1 MRSEA
6 PEATQPEAA
15 AAAAQSSLAPG
26 KAPATPTGS
35 PRNARGPSPER
46 LLQLQRTIGNRGVAR
61 LLSRS
66 RSQAGQ
72 VSQNV
77 EEALINPS
85 AEGESTFHWTAN
97 YDFEIS
103 DDAIYGIV
111 KLGMDVFPGVSPDE
125 ATTARQEAR
134 KEFQRLFNG
143 KFDVVEDGL
152 FGATRRLY
160 LGMNWILSPTDGTP
174 HATVALAPG
183 PPTTSEQPSRSLW
196 HVAEPATVHAHET
209 AHLFGLLDEYV
220 DLNVRDR
227 SSTAKAGV
235 REDHSIMGAYPTEG
249 VSQAEMKDRHALRIA
264 QMIYKA
270 AGKAATKLTVKR
282 AK

>member
-1 MRSEA
+1 MRTEA
-6 PEATQPEAA
+6 PEATQSEAA
-15 AAAAQSSLAPG
+15 ADAAQSSVAPG
-26 KAPATPTGS
+26 KAPAVPTGS
-35 PRNARGPSPER
+35 PRNTRGPSPER

-66 RSQAGQ
+66 PSQAGQ

-111 KLGMDVFPGVSPDE
+111 KLGMDVFPGVSSDE

-160 LGMNWILSPTDGTP
+160 LGMNWILSPTEGAP

-183 PPTTSEQPSRSLW
+183 SPSTSEQTSRSVW

-235 REDHSIMGAYPTEG
+235 REDHSIMGAYPVEG
-249 VSQAEMKDRHALRIA
+249 VTQAEMKDRHALRIA
-264 QMIYKA
+264 QMIFKA
-270 AGKAATKLTVKR
+270 AGKGAIKLTVKR

>member
-6 PEATQPEAA
+6 PEATQGEAA
-15 AAAAQSSLAPG
+15 AAAAQSSVAPG
-26 KAPATPTGS
+26 KAPAVPTGA
-35 PRNARGPSPER
+35 PRNTRGPSPER
-46 LLQLQRTIGNRGVAR
+46 LLQRQRTIGNRGVAR

-66 RSQAGQ
+66 PSQAGQ
-72 VSQNV
+72 VSQKV

-111 KLGMDVFPGVSPDE
+111 KLGMDVFPGVSSSE
-125 ATTARQEAR
+125 ATTARQDAR

-152 FGATRRLY
+152 LGATRRLY
-160 LGMNWILSPTDGTP
+160 LGMDWILSPTDGTP

-183 PPTTSEQPSRSLW
+183 PPSTSEQTSRSLW

-235 REDHSIMGAYPTEG
+235 REDHSIMGAYPVEG
-249 VSQAEMKDRHALRIA
+249 VTQAEMKDRHALRIA

-270 AGKAATKLTVKR
+270 AGKGATKLTVKR

>member
-1 MRSEA
+1 MRTEA
-6 PEATQPEAA
+6 PESTQAEAA
-15 AAAAQSSLAPG
+15 PDAQWSLAAR
-26 KAPATPTGS
+26 KAPAVPTGS
-35 PRNARGPSPER
+35 PRHAHGPSPAR

-66 RSQAGQ
+66 PSQAGK

-111 KLGMDVFPGVSPDE
+111 NLGMDVFPGVSPAE

-152 FGATRRLY
+152 LGATRRLY
-160 LGMNWILSPTDGTP
+160 LGMDWMLSPTDGTP
-174 HATVALAPG
+174 HATVSLAAG
-183 PPTTSEQPSRSLW
+183 PPTTSEQTSRSLW

-220 DLNVRDR
+220 DVNVRDR
-227 SSTAKAGV
+227 NSTAKTGV
-235 REDHSIMGAYPTEG
+235 REDHSIMGAYPLEG
-249 VSQAEMKDRHALRIA
+249 VTQAEMKDRHALRIA
-264 QMIYKA
+264 QMIFKA
-270 AGKAATKLTVKR
+270 AGKGATKLTVKR